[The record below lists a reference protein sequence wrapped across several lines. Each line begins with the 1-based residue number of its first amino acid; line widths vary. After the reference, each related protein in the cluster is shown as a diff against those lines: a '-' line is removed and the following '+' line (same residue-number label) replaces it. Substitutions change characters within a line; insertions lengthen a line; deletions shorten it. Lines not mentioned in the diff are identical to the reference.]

1 MSNKMKV
8 FDMKHIHSGYVVK
21 FRNNTYALVTR
32 VGEKFTK
39 IFALVEEKARVKDVQ
54 EGRDFFYTSAYKDN
68 YHYVYS
74 PLVNR
79 TQPDPDHDVVA
90 VYGLIHGVN
99 NYLYAGTSLVMNRPL
114 LWEEAVKEMTL
125 EEIEAKLGHRVKVVS
140 KEKKNPIKGANTC
153 RKCKYYVFGMER
165 CRPGNC
171 DTCALRDS
179 YGMCKCNNLRLGEPC
194 PYFEEVANND

>member
-54 EGRDFFYTSAYKDN
+54 EGRDFFYTSAYKNN
-68 YHYVYS
+68 YHYAYS
-74 PLVNR
+74 PISKCA
-79 TQPDPDHDVVA
+79 QPDPDHDVVA

-99 NYLYAGTSLVMNRPL
+99 NYLYAGTSLIMNRPL
-114 LWEEAVKEMTL
+114 IWEENVKEMTL

-140 KEKKNPIKGANTC
+140 KEKKNPIKRRELC
-153 RKCKYYVFGMER
+153 RRCKYGTGR
-165 CRPGNC
+165 GI
-171 DTCALRDS
+171 CALGSCPSCVLRDCD
-179 YGMCKCNNLRLGEPC
+179 GCCKCNKIPYGDLC
-194 PYFEEVANND
+194 PYFEEATNND